1 MLLPNLKLV
10 NLNSNLASI
19 PGQPDNVTTALQFR
33 DAEGTVTLTLNLP
46 SVPGIDLV
54 IGQTY
59 NLTIN

>member
-1 MLLPNLKLV
+1 MLLQKLKLV
-10 NLNSNLASI
+10 NLNSNLVST

-33 DAEGTVTLTLNLP
+33 DADGTVTLTLNLP

-54 IGQTY
+54 IGQSY

>member
-1 MLLPNLKLV
+1 MLLQKLKLV
-10 NLNSNLASI
+10 NLNSNLVST

-54 IGQTY
+54 IGQSY